1 MAENTVFL
9 RDALWPRKSQGGAAE
24 SPTGTLF
31 TESPS
36 TPAPPFKVTLPALP
50 GGPRLLI
57 ALWDFVLGSRS
68 HLGRTS
74 CGMAELS
81 QLCWVA

>member
-9 RDALWPRKSQGGAAE
+9 QDALWPRKSQDGAAK

-31 TESPS
+31 TRSPS
-36 TPAPPFKVTLPALP
+36 TPAPPFKVTLSALP
-50 GGPRLLI
+50 GSPRLLT

-68 HLGRTS
+68 HSG
-74 CGMAELS
+74 
-81 QLCWVA
+81 